1 MNDKKQELKNNLED
15 AYIALLMNDLSEEE
29 GARLLEECEQLNT
42 DPNAAVSESLHAKC
56 MEVVSNHY
64 ARERNAQTKIRV
76 QSRIKRVLLVAA
88 IIAVLFTTA
97 FAAIEEFRVGV
108 LNFTLD
114 VREKYSYII
123 FNKADDDSDK
133 QGSSDSNSSIVCDRR
148 LTINYDLSGFELV
161 NEISDEMGV
170 VANFSSEV
178 SGQIVKIITTTIT
191 DNTISQVDTENADLV
206 KDISINGA
214 EGLLVVKGERN
225 HLLWLNSEGTVLMQ
239 VVTIGLTSEQA
250 IEVAEGIVYS
260 EHE

>member
-15 AYIALLMNDLSEEE
+15 AYIALIMNDLSEED
-29 GARLLEECEQLNT
+29 GARLLEECDQLNT

-56 MEVVSNHY
+56 MEVVGNHY
-64 ARERNAQTKIRV
+64 AQERKAQAKIRV

-97 FAAIEEFRVGV
+97 FATIEEFRVGV

-133 QGSSDSNSSIVCDRR
+133 QGSSDSNLSIVCDGR

-161 NEISDEMGV
+161 SEISDEIGL
-170 VANFSSEV
+170 VADFKSEV

-191 DNTISQVDTENADLV
+191 DNTISQVDTEDADLV

-225 HLLWLNSEGTVLMQ
+225 HVLWLNSEGTVLMQ

-250 IEVAEGIVYS
+250 IEIAESIVYS

>member
-42 DPNAAVSESLHAKC
+42 DPNAAVPESLHAKC
-56 MEVVSNHY
+56 TEVVSNHY
-64 ARERNAQTKIRV
+64 AQERSAQVKIRV

-88 IIAVLFTTA
+88 IIAVLLTTA

-114 VREKYSYII
+114 MREKYSYII
-123 FNKADDDSDK
+123 YNRADDDSDK
-133 QGSSDSNSSIVCDRR
+133 QNPSDSNLSIVCDRR

-161 NEISDEMGV
+161 SEISDEIGV
-170 VANFSSEV
+170 VADFSSEV

-214 EGLLVVKGERN
+214 EGLLVVKGARN
-225 HLLWLNSEGTVLMQ
+225 HILWLNSEGTVLMQ
-239 VVTIGLTSEQA
+239 VVTIGMTSEQA
-250 IEVAEGIVYS
+250 LELAESIVYS

>member
-1 MNDKKQELKNNLED
+1 MNDKKQELRNNLED
-15 AYIALLMNDLSEEE
+15 AYIALIMNDLSEED
-29 GARLLEECEQLNT
+29 GARLLEECSQLNS
-42 DPNAAVSESLHAKC
+42 DPNAAVPESLHAKC
-56 MEVVSNHY
+56 MEAVGNHY
-64 ARERNAQTKIRV
+64 AQERNAQAKICV

-97 FAAIEEFRVGV
+97 FATIEEFRVGV

-133 QGSSDSNSSIVCDRR
+133 QGSSDSNLSIVCDRR

-170 VANFSSEV
+170 VADFNSEV

-191 DNTISQVDTENADLV
+191 DNTISQVDTEDADLV
-206 KDISINGA
+206 KDISINGVD
-214 EGLLVVKGERN
+214 GKLIVKGARN
-225 HLLWLNSEGTVLMQ
+225 QILWINLEGTTLMQ
-239 VVTIGLTSEQA
+239 VITVGMTSEQA
-250 IEVAEGIVYS
+250 LELAESIVYS